1 MAGDPPKRPPGEPM
15 SHMQGGTTLFR
26 ALNPELYMVRPVFM
40 LSAACSVVCSYVL
53 HALVS
58 AES

>member
-1 MAGDPPKRPPGEPM
+1 M

-26 ALNPELYMVRPVFM
+26 ALNPELYMVRPDHMVPGLM
-40 LSAACSVVCSYVL
+40 RVCSYVP
-53 HALVS
+53 HAPVS